1 MNNHFRDKPKYEYC
15 GLTIVLSGPSR
26 FDRMSRTT
34 DSLLN
39 AGGGRIV
46 NEALQPEFNRYNCD
60 IRTIDE
66 TDPFISGTKCILVC
80 GEQAGNKFIGNTTN
94 TLGEIRGSP
103 FYTQDKIPFICSLF
117 PQDASDPKDFEGQFN
132 GVDSFN
138 DSKEDESDDDSKE
151 DSIETKRRH
160 GKTKRRNFRFWL
172 EQDIKK
178 CKHIIQYGIPIP
190 EWTPNYILNS
200 DANTIIRLLT
210 TTSNKKMFIDLE
222 TWIPTPDVKCIGIS
236 FDCGPDVYVFP
247 WFDYNC
253 NRSYSAL
260 PEIIRALAVAINN
273 NTVIAHNGKCFDFTV
288 LAWKYRIP
296 LTPRMEDTLIM
307 MHRFYPEVERSLGHI
322 ISLFTWLKFHKDMGN
337 TGYNNFQQQQQTL
350 AYCGVDVYSMQLC
363 YYEMIRRAEKI
374 PGMIQS
380 FNIANAAIYPY
391 LLCELTGFKFD
402 DNIRQKKLKE
412 NDRYMNWYLKCCEYL
427 VGKKY
432 LEYIRG
438 KGKSSLLA
446 SSTQACKY
454 FHEMLGYPVIGRGK
468 LTAKGTRNPSLGK
481 KNIFKL
487 KLKHDNPVADLIINY
502 RETAKE
508 SGTLKFQPWD
518 INKTT
523 IEPTPEIN
531 EDTIDQ
537 YTLPNI

>member
-1 MNNHFRDKPKYEYC
+1 MNTFRDKPKDKYC
-15 GLTIVLSGPSR
+15 GLTVVLSNPSR

-34 DSLLN
+34 DLLLN

-66 TDPFISGTKCILVC
+66 KEDYLPNTKCILIC
-80 GEQAGNKFIGNTTN
+80 GESALKHYMGAEN
-94 TLGEIRGSP
+94 TLGELRGSP
-103 FYTQDKIPFICSLF
+103 FMHNGMATIYSWY

-132 GVDSFN
+132 AVDSF
-138 DSKEDESDDDSKE
+138 DESEEHESDDDSKE
-151 DSIETKRRH
+151 DAIETKRRH

-172 EQDIKK
+172 EQDIQK
-178 CKHIIQYGIPIP
+178 CKHIIKYGIPNN
-190 EWTPNYILNS
+190 EWTPNYILNPS
-200 DANTIIRLLT
+200 AEFIIKLLT
-210 TTSNKKMFIDLE
+210 NTKNKKMFIDLE

-260 PEIIRALAVAINN
+260 PEIIRALAVAMNN
-273 NTVIAHNGKCFDFTV
+273 NTVVAHNGKCFDFTV

-391 LLCELTGFKFD
+391 LLCASSLGFRFD
-402 DNIRQKKLKE
+402 DDQSAR
-412 NDRYMNWYLKCCEYL
+412 
-427 VGKKY
+427 
-432 LEYIRG
+432 
-438 KGKSSLLA
+438 
-446 SSTQACKY
+446 
-454 FHEMLGYPVIGRGK
+454 
-468 LTAKGTRNPSLGK
+468 RN
-481 KNIFKL
+481 
-487 KLKHDNPVADLIINY
+487 
-502 RETAKE
+502 
-508 SGTLKFQPWD
+508 
-518 INKTT
+518 
-523 IEPTPEIN
+523 
-531 EDTIDQ
+531 
-537 YTLPNI
+537 